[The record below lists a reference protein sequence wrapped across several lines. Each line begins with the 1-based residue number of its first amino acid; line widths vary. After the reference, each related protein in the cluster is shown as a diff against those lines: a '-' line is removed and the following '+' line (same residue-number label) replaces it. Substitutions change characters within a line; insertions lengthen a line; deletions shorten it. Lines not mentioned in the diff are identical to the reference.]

1 VYAKKGVGGFLVGVM
16 IDEVTLVVIFIYA
29 HMCFINAWQWD
40 GESEEE

>member
-1 VYAKKGVGGFLVGVM
+1 MGGGLVSSM
-16 IDEVTLVVIFIYA
+16 MFDEVTLVVIFIYA